1 MFVFETK
8 LYGTKEQFAI
18 LDEVLRTAL
27 FIRNKC
33 LRLWEDRQA
42 KSRNDFYRYC
52 KTLANSFPWAKKLNS
67 QARQAMAERTWAAI
81 ARFYDNCKSGKPGKK
96 GYPKY
101 KRYQTRLSAEY
112 KTSGY
117 KLSETRDE
125 ITFTD
130 GFKAG
135 TFKMRGGRDLNFYQ
149 PSQIKRVRIVRRA
162 DGYYCQFVVDQER
175 INTKKPTNHTIGLDV
190 GISHFYTDS
199 DGNQVDY
206 PQYLR
211 QSEKKLKREQRRLS
225 KKQKGS
231 QNRAKARNRLGR
243 RHLKVGRQRKDW
255 AVKLARCVV
264 MSADVVAYEDLKV
277 SNLVKNHCLA
287 KSISDA
293 AWYQFRQWIEYFGK
307 VFGVVTVAVP
317 PHYTSQKCSSCGS
330 VVKKTLSQRTHV
342 CQCGCK
348 LDRDHNAAINILE
361 LGLRTVGHTGTQ
373 ACGHDDHCKEIGDS
387 LKVSRVEEA
396 GNLSCEAKNPPL
408 YCDSN

>member
-1 MFVFETK
+1 MLVFETK

-42 KSRNDFYRYC
+42 KSRNDLYRYC
-52 KTLANSFPWAKKLNS
+52 KTLAESFPWAKKLNS

-101 KRYQTRLSAEY
+101 KRDQIRLSAEY

-117 KLSETRDE
+117 KLSETKDQ

-130 GFKAG
+130 GFQAG
-135 TFKMRGGRDLNFYQ
+135 TFKMRGGRDLNDYQ
-149 PSQIKRVRIVRRA
+149 PSKIKRVRIVRRA

-175 INTKKPTNHTIGLDV
+175 INPKKPTNHTVGLDV
-190 GISHFYTDS
+190 GIPHFYTDS
-199 DGNQVDY
+199 EGNQVDY

-211 QSEKKLKREQRRLS
+211 RSEKQLKREQRRLS

-231 QNRAKARNRLGR
+231 KNRAKARNCLGR
-243 RHLKVGRQRKDW
+243 KHLKVQRQRKDW
-255 AVKLARCVV
+255 AVKRARCVV

-277 SNLVKNHCLA
+277 SNLVRNHCLA

-293 AWYQFRQWIEYFGK
+293 AWYQFRQWVEYFGK

-373 ACGHDDHCKEIGDS
+373 ACGHDDRCLETGDS
-387 LKVSRVEEA
+387 LKVSRVDKA
-396 GNLSCEAKNPPL
+396 GNPVCEDRNPPL
-408 YCDSN
+408 DCGSN